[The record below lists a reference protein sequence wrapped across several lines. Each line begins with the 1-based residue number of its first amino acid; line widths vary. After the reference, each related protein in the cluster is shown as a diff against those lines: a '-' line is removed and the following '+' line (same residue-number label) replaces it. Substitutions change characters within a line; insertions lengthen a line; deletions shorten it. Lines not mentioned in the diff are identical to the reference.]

1 MKANNYFSWENIGE
15 MADIDTHIKYAST
28 LLNKYKWK
36 KSSKQKLEKQLA
48 AIVDK
53 QNDKML
59 NICVI
64 GEFSTGKSSFI
75 NALVGYELLAV
86 NVIQGT
92 TVAITIIEYSDEFSI
107 TLTDFEGNSK
117 KMSYKSINS
126 LRQQLHHYT
135 TDSAYAKKVSYVTVT
150 LPSDILKN
158 GYRIIDT
165 PGTNSLELWHED
177 ITRRAIQDLSDL
189 SIVLTDATQPMPT
202 SLVSFVDNTLGETIK
217 SCAFVA
223 NKIDRIRERERSGI
237 VKFIDKKITQSFE
250 IDEPLVLPF
259 SAVALTNAFAK
270 ETVGVDSDSF
280 LLTTNS
286 LERLLSYTAKQRIK
300 AQARKILH
308 LIDGVYT
315 TLNSDIKKISDHYHK
330 ELELLERTKQTDLK
344 PFIAKQVST
353 RQTDFMLSA
362 KDFKYKIETACESLI
377 SNSINSVNSKIDNYS
392 NLTDLSNYIKNGGL
406 SADIKNEGQSII
418 SGAEAKYGGLRRLFK
433 NELMMFQKEFE
444 QEFDKLKILSIK
456 FNVKPKD
463 VAVRHS
469 AHSAN
474 IGPVVTLIS
483 EELSKE
489 NWAMGGGAAA
499 GAVIGTAILP
509 GVGTV
514 LGGLI
519 GLFAGGAAAPD
530 IYEVRNKVKSKL
542 SVPVQ
547 LYYKSVA
554 NDCITNY
561 NNYVSDVNKYL
572 ESEIN
577 KYYSTYA
584 STVNQR
590 IQEWNIQHRE
600 VKEKIAMVENEIDG
614 IVKRQQSIK
623 TIITQI

>member
-1 MKANNYFSWENIGE
+1 
-15 MADIDTHIKYAST
+15 
-28 LLNKYKWK
+28 
-36 KSSKQKLEKQLA
+36 
-48 AIVDK
+48 
-53 QNDKML
+53 
-59 NICVI
+59 
-64 GEFSTGKSSFI
+64 
-75 NALVGYELLAV
+75 
-86 NVIQGT
+86 
-92 TVAITIIEYSDEFSI
+92 
-107 TLTDFEGNSK
+107 
-117 KMSYKSINS
+117 MSYKSINS

-135 TDSAYAKKVSYVTVT
+135 TDPAYAKKVSYVTVT

-237 VKFIDKKITQSFE
+237 VKFIDKKISQNFE

-330 ELELLERTKQTDLK
+330 ELEMLERTKQTDLK

-377 SNSINSVNSKIDNYS
+377 SNSINSINSKIDNYS
-392 NLTDLSNYIKNGGL
+392 NLTELSNYIKNL
-406 SADIKNEGQSII
+406 
-418 SGAEAKYGGLRRLFK
+418 LL
-433 NELMMFQKEFE
+433 
-444 QEFDKLKILSIK
+444 
-456 FNVKPKD
+456 
-463 VAVRHS
+463 
-469 AHSAN
+469 
-474 IGPVVTLIS
+474 
-483 EELSKE
+483 
-489 NWAMGGGAAA
+489 
-499 GAVIGTAILP
+499 
-509 GVGTV
+509 
-514 LGGLI
+514 
-519 GLFAGGAAAPD
+519 
-530 IYEVRNKVKSKL
+530 VKSDLSHIYKS
-542 SVPVQ
+542 SVP
-547 LYYKSVA
+547 
-554 NDCITNY
+554 
-561 NNYVSDVNKYL
+561 
-572 ESEIN
+572 
-577 KYYSTYA
+577 
-584 STVNQR
+584 
-590 IQEWNIQHRE
+590 
-600 VKEKIAMVENEIDG
+600 
-614 IVKRQQSIK
+614 
-623 TIITQI
+623 

>member
-1 MKANNYFSWENIGE
+1 MNANNYFSWENIGE
-15 MADIDTHIKYAST
+15 MADIDTHIKYASM

-36 KSSKQKLEKQLA
+36 KSTKQNLEKQLA

-107 TLTDFEGNSK
+107 TLTGLSGNSK

-135 TDSAYAKKVSYVTVT
+135 TDPAYAKKVSYVTVT

-237 VKFIDKKITQSFE
+237 VKFIDKKISQNFE

-280 LLTTNS
+280 MLTTNS

-330 ELELLERTKQTDLK
+330 ELEMLERTKQTDLK

-377 SNSINSVNSKIDNYS
+377 SNSINSINSKIDNYS

-433 NELMMFQKEFE
+433 NELLMFQKEFE
-444 QEFDKLKILSIK
+444 HEFDKLKILSIK

-514 LGGLI
+514 IGGLI

-561 NNYVSDVNKYL
+561 NNYVTDVNKYL

-584 STVNQR
+584 STVNKR

-614 IVKRQQSIK
+614 ILKRQQSIK

>member
-135 TDSAYAKKVSYVTVT
+135 TDPAYAKKVSYVTVT

-237 VKFIDKKITQSFE
+237 VKFIDKKISQSFE

-280 LLTTNS
+280 MLTTNS

-377 SNSINSVNSKIDNYS
+377 SNSINSINSKIDNYS
-392 NLTDLSNYIKNGGL
+392 NLTELSNYIKNGGL
-406 SADIKNEGQSII
+406 SADIKNEGQAII

-433 NELMMFQKEFE
+433 NELLMFQKEFE
-444 QEFDKLKILSIK
+444 HEFDKLKILSIK

-514 LGGLI
+514 IGGLI

-561 NNYVSDVNKYL
+561 NNYVTDVNKYL

-614 IVKRQQSIK
+614 ILKRQQSIK

>member
-1 MKANNYFSWENIGE
+1 MKANNYFSWENVGE

-36 KSSKQKLEKQLA
+36 KSTKQKLEKQLA

-75 NALVGYELLAV
+75 NALVGYELLVV

-135 TDSAYAKKVSYVTVT
+135 TDPAYAKKVSYVTVT

-237 VKFIDKKITQSFE
+237 VKFIDKKISQNFE

-330 ELELLERTKQTDLK
+330 ELEMLERTKQTDLK

-377 SNSINSVNSKIDNYS
+377 SNSINSINSKIDNYS
-392 NLTDLSNYIKNGGL
+392 NLTELSNYIKNGGL
-406 SADIKNEGQSII
+406 SADIKNEGQAII

-444 QEFDKLKILSIK
+444 HEFDKLKILSIK

-509 GVGTV
+509 GFGTV
-514 LGGLI
+514 IGGLI

-614 IVKRQQSIK
+614 ILKRQQSIK